1 MLAHFYTSKHAQIQH
16 LQAFFSLTSKP
27 LRYKKMQHRIE
38 NLFYLCTGI
47 ALFFALNQH
56 LIGHGVSYTCHA
68 IEAHRNNFIFELG
81 VLLVTGLTL
90 FGAYSAWKTAPIF
103 SVFAASMLI
112 IGLGYLQNRAQF
124 DDFNFA
130 QAKVE
135 RVWGAK

>member
-1 MLAHFYTSKHAQIQH
+1 M
-16 LQAFFSLTSKP
+16 
-27 LRYKKMQHRIE
+27 YKQRIE

-56 LIGHGVSYTCHA
+56 LIGHGVSYTCTA

-103 SVFAASMLI
+103 SVFAASVLI
-112 IGLGYLQNRAQF
+112 IGLGYLQNKAQF

-135 RVWGAK
+135 RVWSAK